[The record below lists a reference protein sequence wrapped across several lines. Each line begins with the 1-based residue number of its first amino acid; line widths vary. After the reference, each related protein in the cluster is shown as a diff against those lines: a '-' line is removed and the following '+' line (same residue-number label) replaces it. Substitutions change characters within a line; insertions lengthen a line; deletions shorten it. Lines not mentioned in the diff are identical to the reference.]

1 METCK
6 WRANPSPCP
15 PPRLACPSV
24 RVRGWGVW
32 VQLVFKSSS
41 VSYLL
46 CDLGQDTSLPRV
58 SAFLPAKWSNYMYLS
73 HGFVAE
79 VDGRQR
85 GSCRRTGAQFL
96 WVRFPLL
103 YSSGSQTHVQGT
115 LRQKTV
121 PTGVPPAGPKP
132 CADGKASRNSADFV
146 PFSDPSELSF
156 T

>member
-1 METCK
+1 
-6 WRANPSPCP
+6 
-15 PPRLACPSV
+15 
-24 RVRGWGVW
+24 
-32 VQLVFKSSS
+32 
-41 VSYLL
+41 
-46 CDLGQDTSLPRV
+46 
-58 SAFLPAKWSNYMYLS
+58 MYLS